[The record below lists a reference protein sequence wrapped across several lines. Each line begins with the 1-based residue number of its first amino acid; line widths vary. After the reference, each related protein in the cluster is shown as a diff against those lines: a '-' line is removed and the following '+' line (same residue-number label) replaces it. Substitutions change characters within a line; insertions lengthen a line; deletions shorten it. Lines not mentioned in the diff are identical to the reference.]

1 MSRPRGTAS
10 RTPQDLLARLPRA
23 LRPSTLF
30 GIEMQ
35 RRSMALRRR
44 GGTVYT
50 TRIPMRPDG
59 LMNTGDHTSAAGWLD
74 AVAR

>member
-1 MSRPRGTAS
+1 
-10 RTPQDLLARLPRA
+10 
-23 LRPSTLF
+23 
-30 GIEMQ
+30 MQ

-59 LMNTGDHTSAAGWLD
+59 LMNTRDHTSAAGWLD
-74 AVAR
+74 VLAR